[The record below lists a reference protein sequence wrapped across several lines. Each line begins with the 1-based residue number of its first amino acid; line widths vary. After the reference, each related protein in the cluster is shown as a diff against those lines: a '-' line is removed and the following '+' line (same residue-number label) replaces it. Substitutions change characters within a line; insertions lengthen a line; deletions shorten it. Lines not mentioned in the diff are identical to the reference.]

1 MRKLYPAR
9 LPRFSAGGCRQVF
22 ATCPRSISV
31 FSPQCKK
38 NPATN
43 EGRYSVCKAGKFGEN
58 EVIRAN
64 KDDALSLPSDG
75 NWQVFRSKKAKRKM
89 DESRNKSLNF
99 DWHKSSASNH
109 YPATGANLV
118 PLGKVRNFETKPRTR
133 QRRICKILAN
143 LMEPQF
149 NLFSEC
155 GVFAKWAGIG
165 EDTGK
170 IIDWWMALYPGQI
183 SITILENNFLAILCD
198 NQNTKNDILHGM
210 VKLYKGYGFFRC
222 EWKPNFDP
230 HSQNLNIYPRW
241 INLGTLPVEYLNF
254 KILEYIGEQFGSFL
268 GCEGLGKGVLNKN
281 IKILVESDINSLDLD
296 PIMLVSNKGEWNIH
310 PTFYDGVI
318 NESDIRLKT
327 CPALVNSI
335 EQMENPL
342 SDQHKKSTSNESPV
356 HDNNPPAAYTDENRN
371 NNSSNINDLDK
382 IIDEANSIKEDA
394 LVEMTK
400 RISDSVDSLKCP
412 SDTKSAENLE
422 QDNEAD
428 QEEMSSRMAVVLEVF
443 DNKVVENLS
452 PEEEAEKRFLIQE
465 LLASMDEEENN
476 ENRVGDIIPILVNDY
491 SVAQPQLGVDDGEGV
506 IVSQQ
511 TLGIK
516 DIYDR
521 KNFPDCA
528 REAKS
533 RGRKSL
539 SELRLQDGNAKD
551 QGKLTAFFDAGKG
564 KGLPTAP

>member
-1 MRKLYPAR
+1 MRNLCHAK

-22 ATCPRSISV
+22 ASCPRSISI
-31 FSPQCKK
+31 FSPQGKK
-38 NPATN
+38 NPVTN
-43 EGRYSVCKAGKFGEN
+43 EGRFSVGKAGKFGEN
-58 EVIRAN
+58 AVIRA
-64 KDDALSLPSDG
+64 KMDDALSLPSDG
-75 NWQVFRSKKAKRKM
+75 NWHIVRSKKARKKM
-89 DESRNKSLNF
+89 GESRNISFNF
-99 DWHKSSASNH
+99 DWHKSSASNL
-109 YPATGANLV
+109 YPATGANTV
-118 PLGKVRNFETKPRTR
+118 PLGKVRNFEPKSRTR
-133 QRRICKILAN
+133 QRRICKISAKLT
-143 LMEPQF
+143 EPQF
-149 NLFSEC
+149 NLFSKC

-170 IIDWWMALYPGQI
+170 IIEWWMSLYPRQV
-183 SITILENNFLAILCD
+183 SITILDNNFLAILCD
-198 NQNTKNDILHGM
+198 NQNTKNDILHGS

-222 EWKPNFDP
+222 DWKPNFDP
-230 HSQNLNIYPRW
+230 HSQNLINYPRW

-254 KILEYIGEQFGSFL
+254 EILEYIGEQFGSFL
-268 GCEGLGKGVLNKN
+268 GCEGLENGVVKKN

-296 PIMLVSNKGEWNIH
+296 PITLVSNRGEWNIQ
-310 PTFYDGVI
+310 PTFYDGAI

-327 CPALVNSI
+327 CSALVNSI
-335 EQMENPL
+335 EQMDNSL
-342 SDQHKKSTSNESPV
+342 SDQHKKTTINASPI
-356 HDNNPPAAYTDENRN
+356 HDNSLPVAYPDENRN
-371 NNSSNINDLDK
+371 NTYSNINDLDK

-400 RISDSVDSLKCP
+400 RISNSVDSLKLP
-412 SDTKSAENLE
+412 SDTKSDENLE
-422 QDNEAD
+422 QENEAD
-428 QEEMSSRMAVVLEVF
+428 LEEISSRMAAVLEVF

-476 ENRVGDIIPILVNDY
+476 ENRAGDIITTPVNDF
-491 SVAQPQLGVDDGEGV
+491 SVAQPQLGEDNGEGV
-506 IVSQQ
+506 IVPQQ

-516 DIYDR
+516 NIYDG

-533 RGRKSL
+533 RGIKSL